1 MDNEHVPMGVDE
13 VPVELFGAG
22 EGPGLLGPGDGPP
35 PHGAHMPDLGH
46 IRSQLNE
53 LINTGSRFEQDDDRL
68 VDGDGS
74 TNDEIL
80 DGVWKLYRT
89 HMERSGAPHHYPTF
103 NELQQGITTN
113 RANVANALGIT
124 PGRFDRIDINDVDI
138 AKWILRKED
147 SVAPLRG
154 DTDSRRHELNQ
165 AAMTVLRNAGH
176 NAEEPIDPIARVKE
190 LNLLRGGRRR
200 GKKTHRRK
208 GKKSRRATK
217 KSRRKTKKFRRKTK
231 KSRRATKKSRHVN

>member
-1 MDNEHVPMGVDE
+1 MANEHAPMDVDE
-13 VPVELFGAG
+13 NHVELFGAG
-22 EGPGLLGPGDGPP
+22 EGPGLLGPGEGPP

-46 IRSQLNE
+46 IRSQLAE
-53 LINTGSRFEQDDDRL
+53 LRNQPRFEQDDEKL
-68 VDGDGS
+68 PDGDNS

-89 HMERSGAPHHYPTF
+89 HMARSGAPHHYPTF

-124 PGRFDRIDINDVDI
+124 PGRFDRIDINDV

-147 SVAPLRG
+147 IVAPLRG

-190 LNLLRGGRRR
+190 LNLLRGGRRK
-200 GKKTHRRK
+200 GKKLRRTTKKSRRK
-208 GKKSRRATK
+208 TKKSRRATK
-217 KSRRKTKKFRRKTK
+217 KSRRKTKKSRRKTK
-231 KSRRATKKSRHVN
+231 KTRRVN

>member
-1 MDNEHVPMGVDE
+1 MDNEHDH
-13 VPVELFGAG
+13 VELFGAG

-46 IRSQLNE
+46 IRSQLDE
-53 LINTGSRFEQDDDRL
+53 LRNTRPRFEQDDERL
-68 VDGDGS
+68 VNGDGS

-89 HMERSGAPHHYPTF
+89 HMERYGAPNHYPTF

-124 PGRFDRIDINDVDI
+124 PGRFDRIDINDV

-147 SVAPLRG
+147 SVAPLSG

-176 NAEEPIDPIARVKE
+176 NAEEPIDPIGRVKE

-200 GKKTHRRK
+200 

-231 KSRRATKKSRHVN
+231 KSRRATKKSRRKTKKSRRH